1 MYRPIYVN
9 VDSPNI
15 GCPYLNFLGEGQWKK
30 NTLYVCMYVA
40 PQKCTMIYWGRNV
53 LKSDFNIFSLRQL
66 LVKLEKK
73 CHFKAWI
80 IMKHSNSFNLQL
92 LPYQH
97 PPQPIQLWSGIS
109 VWHTFSSLYSS
120 VFISS
125 PRDIFWTICGRIFAR
140 KKLIKISPACSTPN
154 PSQRPTDPPTW
165 FEQVCGFYGSVNSVE
180 KCLFYLGEK
189 TA

>member
-1 MYRPIYVN
+1 
-9 VDSPNI
+9 
-15 GCPYLNFLGEGQWKK
+15 
-30 NTLYVCMYVA
+30 MYVA
-40 PQKCTMIYWGRNV
+40 PQKCTLIYWGRNV

-92 LPYQH
+92 LPYLH

-125 PRDIFWTICGRIFAR
+125 PRDIFWTICGRIFAW
-140 KKLIKISPACSTPN
+140 KKVDQDLSSLQH
-154 PSQRPTDPPTW
+154 SQPQPKTHRPTHLVLRSLW
-165 FEQVCGFYGSVNSVE
+165 FLWLCVNSVE